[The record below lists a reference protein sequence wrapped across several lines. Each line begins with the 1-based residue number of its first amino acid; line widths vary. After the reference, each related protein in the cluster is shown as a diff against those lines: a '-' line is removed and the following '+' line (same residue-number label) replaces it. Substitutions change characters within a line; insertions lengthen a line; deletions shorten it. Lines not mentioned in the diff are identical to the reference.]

1 MEAGGFRRCFPGR
14 IFYHIKRGYPLT
26 TLHTLASGSSGNAL
40 LVSCG
45 QTHLLIDAGI
55 SCRRISNSLQ
65 MLGLSLQDLTAILIT
80 HTHSDHI
87 SGLQTMLKK
96 TAVPVLGTASACNDL
111 LYRNTLPSLN
121 LLLAYSLLR
130 SISMLTSS
138 PVVHSYWV

>member
-1 MEAGGFRRCFPGR
+1 MEAGGFRRCSPGR
-14 IFYHIKRGYPLT
+14 IFYHIKRGSPLT

-65 MLGLSLQDLTAILIT
+65 MLGLSLQNLTAILLT

-87 SGLQTMLKK
+87 SGLQTMLKR
-96 TAVPVLGTASACNDL
+96 TAVPVLGTAAACSDL
-111 LYRNTLPSLN
+111 LYRLPASAGRCRLQRC
-121 LLLAYSLLR
+121 LEQVRL
-130 SISMLTSS
+130 
-138 PVVHSYWV
+138 